1 MNGASQH
8 RFKVSFLENMGW
20 TFAVMVTF
28 YEFGTKITLQTHIRK
43 FEILE
48 ISLWHSFRTIFKEKQ
63 DWKDFQS

>member
-8 RFKVSFLENMGW
+8 RFKVSFLGNMGW
-20 TFAVMVTF
+20 TFAVLVTF

-48 ISLWHSFRTIFKEKQ
+48 ISL
-63 DWKDFQS
+63 